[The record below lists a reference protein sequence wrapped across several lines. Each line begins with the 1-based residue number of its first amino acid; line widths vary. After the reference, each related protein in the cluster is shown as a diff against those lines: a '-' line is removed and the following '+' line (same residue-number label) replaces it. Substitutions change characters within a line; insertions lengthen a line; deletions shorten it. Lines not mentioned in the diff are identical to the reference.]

1 MPVIFRLPPSQGVF
15 ARLLSA
21 LILLAVFAVALLLGA
36 AIFLVIL
43 GIAVLAGI
51 ALYLR
56 FWWLRR
62 QQVRHPPAG
71 PGGGVTLEGEYT
83 VSKPDKRRMEGD
95 R

>member
-1 MPVIFRLPPSQGVF
+1 MIYRLPPSQGVF

-21 LILLAVFAVALLLGA
+21 LVLMAVFTVALFLGL

-43 GIAVLAGI
+43 GIVVLAGI

-62 QQVRHPPAG
+62 QQGGRPPAR
-71 PGGGVTLEGEYT
+71 PSGGVTLEGEYT
-83 VSKPDKRRMEGD
+83 VAKPDKRRIDGD
-95 R
+95 H